1 MTSPTTLSINLNR
14 MMRIKEKHPEDFVK
28 AGVARTTLY
37 RTRYQNAV
45 PKTEIIVKMADV
57 LGVRPTELLNRQDI
71 VEKLAII
78 EEARSKSLLEKGF
91 ICSRR
96 SIGEGLG
103 MPDIKKSW
111 DGAIAEPKNGGFYKE
126 SYKNLSVPA
135 LGFFILGV
143 SIISILTL
151 FKIYI

>member
-14 MMRIKEKHPEDFVK
+14 MMRIKEKYPKDFVK

-45 PKTEIIVKMADV
+45 PKTEIIVKMAEV
-57 LGVRPTELLNRQDI
+57 LGVRPKQLLNEQDI
-71 VEKLAII
+71 ERKLEAI
-78 EEARSKSLLEKGF
+78 EEARRKSLLEKG
-91 ICSRR
+91 IIYNRR

-126 SYKNLSVPA
+126 SYKNWLVPI
-135 LGFFILGV
+135 LGFFVLGV

-151 FKIYI
+151 FNIYI